1 MNESNLYVCGNQFIL
16 DTYYKDFEDL
26 KPFMDKDP
34 SKDYSHETSSFN
46 AWQFPMWRDPV
57 LAKQISH
64 RPYKDS
70 DIDNNKDLED
80 IVQKIAKWTRKR
92 LYENCIYYDIEPAV
106 SWMMDYKEGGWQS
119 IHSHGKRCI
128 TQVIYTDAQK
138 EDDTDGKGFLHGAFY
153 AFMTDGNPPCY
164 KALLP
169 TPGKCIITKGDVF
182 HGVYPVRS
190 TPRKCLIIDY
200 VTT

>member
-1 MNESNLYVCGNQFIL
+1 MNLYTCGNQFL
-16 DTYYKDFEDL
+16 LEAEYRDYLEL
-26 KPFMDKDP
+26 KPFMEKNP
-34 SKDYSHETSSFN
+34 ENDYSHETSSFN
-46 AWQFPMWRDPV
+46 ALQFPMWRDPI
-57 LAKQISH
+57 AAAQINH
-64 RPYKDS
+64 RPYAET
-70 DIDNNKDLED
+70 DIDNSPEWRSQ
-80 IVQKIAKWTRKR
+80 IEKIAKWTRKR

-119 IHSHGKRCI
+119 MHSHGKKCI
-128 TQVIYTDAQK
+128 TQVIYTDAVE
-138 EDDTDGKGFLHGAFY
+138 EDNTDGKGFLHGAFY

-200 VTT
+200 AIT